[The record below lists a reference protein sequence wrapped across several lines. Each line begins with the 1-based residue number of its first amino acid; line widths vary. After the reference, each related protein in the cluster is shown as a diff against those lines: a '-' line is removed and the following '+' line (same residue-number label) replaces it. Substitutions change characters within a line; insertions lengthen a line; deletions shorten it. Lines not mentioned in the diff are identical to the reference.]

1 LADGYTEVFHQSMT
15 IKSIDSPMLQ
25 RRSNAIAMT
34 PNSPSPPSIFESSEK
49 LTSPAVLATGAI
61 VAPFPV
67 VGIAASAGGLEAFT
81 QLLQHLP
88 IDTGMAFVLIQH
100 LAPDRESLLTEI
112 LARAT
117 QMLVREVQDGMAVEP
132 NQVYVI
138 PPNTK
143 MILEQGVLQLLP
155 REKVLGKYMPG
166 DTFFASLAQDVGH
179 QAIAVVLSGA
189 DGDGSLGLKAIKV
202 AGGVTFAQC
211 EETAKFDSMP
221 NAAIATGHV
230 DFILPPAQIAEELA
244 HLSRHPLLACRLPLL
259 TTAELPPTGDAL
271 TVILQLLR
279 SSTGVDFSSYKPK
292 TIQRRIQR
300 RMLLCKLE
308 QLTDYAEYL
317 SSHPAEVKA
326 LYEEILIHVTS
337 FFRDPEAFELLK
349 TQVFHNITQN
359 KSAEFPIRI
368 WVAGCS
374 TGEEVYSIA
383 ICLLEFLA
391 DRVTQP
397 PIQIFATD
405 ISELAIDKARA
416 GIYAENQ
423 MGGVSPERR
432 RRFFYGVEGGGYHI
446 SKAVRELCVFAR
458 QDLGS
463 DPPFSNVDLISCRN
477 VLIYLG
483 ESLQKRIMPIFHYSL
498 NNNGFLLLGTSE
510 STGKSADLFRL
521 VEKKHRIYAK
531 KPTATQTTF
540 FFTPSQYP
548 TAKIN
553 NSISAALASQASPQL
568 VAAEFDLQKK
578 VDQLIADRYTPVGVV
593 VNDKMQ
599 VLQLRGDIDRYLKLV
614 AGVANFNLFNLVRSG
629 LLADLR
635 AAIYQAQRNDLP
647 VTKSGLRL
655 ENGPRAMDEKS
666 SYINLQVIPFKVP
679 QAEERR
685 FLVLFEEAPVPMH
698 SSHPDDLPSL
708 SGDLELVNARLR
720 QELAAAIQER
730 LATQEYL
737 QAVIQEHEHSNQDL
751 KVANEEILS
760 SNEELQSTNEELET
774 AKEEI
779 QATNEELSTTN
790 EELRRR
796 NLELAQVNNDLTNF
810 LASINI
816 PILMLTNDRRIR
828 RFTPMAQQL
837 FNFIPT
843 DVGRPLSDIRTN
855 LQIPGLEGLIVE
867 VLESLSVKELE
878 VQTEDGYWY
887 TLRIRPYR
895 TTENQIDGVVLVLM
909 DINAL
914 KHSAATIEAARNYA
928 EAIVETV
935 QVPLLVL
942 EADFRVNTANRSFC
956 ETFQV
961 SPQATARSLI
971 FELGN
976 GQWNIP
982 GLRARL
988 EDIFANDI
996 ILQNFEVEHQFEQIG
1011 QKIMSLNALKIITG
1025 ENTPR
1030 ILLSIEDITE
1040 RKQFEAE
1047 RAQLLTQEQA
1057 ARQQAE
1063 TANRAKDEFLS
1074 NLSHEL
1080 RNPLTAIIGWVQLLQ
1095 TRQQEQAL
1103 IDRGLTIIYRSAKAQ
1118 SQLIEDMLDLS
1129 RIASGKLQLKPVR
1142 LDLAAVIGVAVDAV
1156 QLSANA
1162 KSIQI
1167 ISQITTTTVMGDVD
1181 RLQQVLWNLL
1191 ANAIKFTPTGGRVNI
1206 TLVPVQNNAEIRI
1219 SDTGQGIW
1227 AELLPYVFDRFRQG
1241 DSSTTKTSQ
1250 GLGLGLSI
1258 VQHIVELHGGT
1269 VSAESPGEG
1278 QGTTMI
1284 LQIPLAVPLP
1294 NDSALAIVAPIA
1306 LATTEIP
1313 SLAGLHILVV
1323 DDEMDILDLIKYI
1336 LTGVGAEVTMASS
1349 AREAIAALL
1358 QTGKYDALLADIGM
1372 PDEDGFALI
1381 HQVRA
1386 METGKQ
1392 LPAMAITAYVGD
1404 REKQLAID
1412 AGFQMHLA
1420 KPLDANQLVQAVA
1433 NLTGRQC

>member
-1 LADGYTEVFHQSMT
+1 MTSNSPIQPPVTESSAEAIDIT
-15 IKSIDSPMLQ
+15 TSDSP
-25 RRSNAIAMT
+25 T
-34 PNSPSPPSIFESSEK
+34 
-49 LTSPAVLATGAI
+49 
-61 VAPFPV
+61 APTAHFPV

-81 QLLQHLP
+81 QLLSHLP

-112 LARAT
+112 MARKT
-117 QMLVREVQDGMAVEP
+117 QMPVREVQNGMRVEP

-143 MILEQGVLQLLP
+143 MILEQGVLQLSP

-166 DTFFASLAQDVGH
+166 DAFFISLAQDVGN

-189 DGDGSLGLKAIKV
+189 DGDGSLGLQAIKV

-221 NAAIATGHV
+221 NTAIATGNV
-230 DFILPPAQIAEELA
+230 DFVLPPAQIAEELA
-244 HLSRHPLLACRLPLL
+244 KLSRHPLLASPLPLL
-259 TTAELPPTGDAL
+259 PTSESPIASDAL
-271 TVILQLLR
+271 TAILRLLR

-317 SSHPAEVKA
+317 PSHPTEVKA

-423 MGGVSPERR
+423 MVGVSPERR
-432 RRFFYGVEGGGYHI
+432 RRFFYGVEGGSYRI

-483 ESLQKRIMPIFHYSL
+483 ESLQRRIMPIFHYSL
-498 NNNGFLLLGTSE
+498 NNTGFLLLGTSE
-510 STGKSADLFRL
+510 STGKSAELFRI
-521 VEKKHRIYAK
+521 VDKKHRIYDK

-540 FFTPSQYP
+540 SFTPSQYP
-548 TAKIN
+548 TTKIN
-553 NSISAALASQASPQL
+553 NSVSDALASQASPQP
-568 VAAEFDLQKK
+568 VTAEFDLQKK

-614 AGVANFNLFNLVRSG
+614 AGVANFNLFNLVRSV

-635 AAIYQAQRNDLP
+635 AAIYQAQRSDSP
-647 VTKSGLRL
+647 VTKNGLRL
-655 ENGPRAMDEKS
+655 EDSPRTMGEKS
-666 SYINLQVIPFKVP
+666 SYINLQVIPFNVP
-679 QAEERR
+679 QAAERH
-685 FLVLFEEAPVPMH
+685 FLVLFEETPASI
-698 SSHPDDLPSL
+698 SSLHPDDLAAPS
-708 SGDLELVNARLR
+708 GGLEAENVRLR
-720 QELAAAIQER
+720 QELSAAIQER

-790 EELRRR
+790 EELRQR

-810 LASINI
+810 LASINV
-816 PILMLTNDRRIR
+816 PILMLTNDQRIR

-843 DVGRPLSDIRTN
+843 DVGRPLRDIRTN
-855 LQIPGLEGLIVE
+855 LQIPGLEQLIGE

-878 VQTEDGYWY
+878 VQTEDVYWY

-942 EADFRVNTANRSFC
+942 ETDFRVNTANRSFC

-961 SPQATARSLI
+961 SPQETARSLI
-971 FELGN
+971 FDLGN

-982 GLRARL
+982 GLRQQL
-988 EDIFANDI
+988 ENIFANDA
-996 ILQNFEVEHQFEQIG
+996 ILHNFEVEHQFEQIG
-1011 QKIMSLNALKIITG
+1011 HKIMQLNALKIITG
-1025 ENTPR
+1025 GNIPR
-1030 ILLSIEDITE
+1030 LLLSIEDITE
-1040 RKQFEAE
+1040 RQHFEAE

-1057 ARQQAE
+1057 TRQQAE
-1063 TANRAKDEFLS
+1063 TANRAKDEFLA

-1095 TRQQEQAL
+1095 TRQQEQVL
-1103 IDRGLTIIYRSAKAQ
+1103 IDRGLSIIYRSAKAQ
-1118 SQLIEDMLDLS
+1118 SQLIEDMLDMS
-1129 RIASGKLQLKPVR
+1129 RITSGQLHFKPLR
-1142 LDLAAVIGVAVDAV
+1142 LDLALVIAAAVESI
-1156 QLSANA
+1156 QLSADV
-1162 KSIQI
+1162 KSIQLVTDLASTI
-1167 ISQITTTTVMGDVD
+1167 IVGDAD

-1191 ANAIKFTPTGGRVNI
+1191 VNAIKFTPTGGRVEI
-1206 TLVPVQNNAEIRI
+1206 ILAPIQNNAEIRI

-1269 VSAESPGEG
+1269 IRAESLGEG

-1284 LQIPLAVPLP
+1284 LQIPLAVTLP
-1294 NDSALAIVAPIA
+1294 SDSALVKVEPIA
-1306 LATTEIP
+1306 PATTEIP

-1323 DDEMDILDLIKYI
+1323 DDEVDILELIKYI
-1336 LTGVGAEVTMASS
+1336 LENVGAKVTIFTT
-1349 AREAIAALL
+1349 AREAIAELL
-1358 QTGKYDALLADIGM
+1358 KETDKYDALLADIGM

-1386 METGKQ
+1386 MEAGRSI
-1392 LPAMAITAYVGD
+1392 PAMAITAYVGD
-1404 REKQLAID
+1404 REKQIAID

-1420 KPLDANQLVQAVA
+1420 KPLDATQLIQAVA
-1433 NLTGRQC
+1433 ELTGRIR

>member
-1 LADGYTEVFHQSMT
+1 M
-15 IKSIDSPMLQ
+15 PQ

-34 PNSPSPPSIFESSEK
+34 PNSPSQQS
-49 LTSPAVLATGAI
+49 I

-81 QLLQHLP
+81 QLLSHLP

-117 QMLVREVQDGMAVEP
+117 QMLVSEVQNGITVQP

-143 MILEQGVLQLLP
+143 MILEKGVLQLLP

-166 DTFFASLAQDVGH
+166 DTFFTSLAQDLGH

-189 DGDGSLGLKAIKV
+189 DGDGSLGLQAIKV

-211 EETAKFDSMP
+211 EESAKFDSMP
-221 NAAIATGHV
+221 NAAIATGNV
-230 DFILPPAQIAEELA
+230 DFVLPPAQIAEELA
-244 HLSRHPLLACRLPLL
+244 NLSRNPLLACRLPLL
-259 TTAELPPTGDAL
+259 PTVESPTTGDAL
-271 TVILQLLR
+271 TGILKLLR
-279 SSTGVDFSSYKPK
+279 SSTGVDFRSYKSK

-308 QLTDYAEYL
+308 NLTDYADYL
-317 SSHPAEVKA
+317 LSHPAEVKA

-337 FFRDPEAFELLK
+337 FFRDPEAFQLLK
-349 TQVFHNITQN
+349 TRVFHNITQN

-405 ISELAIDKARA
+405 ISEQAIDKARI

-423 MGGVSPERR
+423 MAAVSPERR
-432 RRFFYGVEGGGYHI
+432 RRFFYSMEGGGYHI

-498 NNNGFLLLGTSE
+498 NNTGFLLLGTSE

-521 VEKKHRIYAK
+521 VEKKYRIYAK
-531 KPTATQTTF
+531 QPTATPATF
-540 FFTPSQYP
+540 SFTPSQYP
-548 TAKIN
+548 TPKIN
-553 NSISAALASQASPQL
+553 NSVSAVLASQESQQP
-568 VAAEFDLQKK
+568 FDLQKK

-599 VLQLRGDIDRYLKLV
+599 VLQLRGDIDRYLRLV

-635 AAIYQAQRNDLP
+635 AAIYQAQRSDLP

-655 ENGPRAMDEKS
+655 EDGHQAIGEKP
-666 SYINLQVIPFKVP
+666 SYINLQVIPFNVP
-679 QAEERR
+679 HAEERR
-685 FLVLFEEAPVPMH
+685 FLVLFEAAPVPMN
-698 SSHPDDLPSL
+698 SSHPDDLAI
-708 SGDLELVNARLR
+708 SGDLELQNVQLR

-790 EELRRR
+790 EELRWR

-816 PILMLTNDRRIR
+816 PILMLTNNLRIR

-855 LQIPGLEGLIVE
+855 LQIPGLEKLIIE

-878 VQTEDGYWY
+878 VQTEEGYWY

-909 DINAL
+909 DINIL
-914 KHSAATIEAARNYA
+914 KRSAAIIEAARNYA

-935 QVPLLVL
+935 EMPLLVL
-942 EADFRVNTANRSFC
+942 ETDFRVNTANRSFC
-956 ETFQV
+956 ETFRV
-961 SPQATARSLI
+961 SSQETERSLI
-971 FELGN
+971 FDLGN

-982 GLRARL
+982 GLRGQL
-988 EDIFANDI
+988 EDVFANDTI
-996 ILQNFEVEHQFEQIG
+996 VQNLEIEHQFEQIG
-1011 QKIMSLNALKIITG
+1011 QKTMLLNALKIIG
-1025 ENTPR
+1025 VEDTPR
-1030 ILLSIEDITE
+1030 VLLSIQDISEHT
-1040 RKQFEAE
+1040 QFEAE
-1047 RAQLLTQEQA
+1047 RAQLLTQEQS

-1095 TRQQEQAL
+1095 TRQQKQGM
-1103 IDRGLTIIYRSAKAQ
+1103 IDRGLSIIYRSAKAQ

-1129 RIASGKLQLKPVR
+1129 RIASGKLQLKPIR
-1142 LDLAAVIGVAVDAV
+1142 LDLAAVIRVAVDAV
-1156 QLSANA
+1156 QLSADA
-1162 KSIQI
+1162 KSIQLVCEL
-1167 ISQITTTTVMGDVD
+1167 TTTMVLGDVD

-1191 ANAIKFTPTGGRVNI
+1191 ANAIKFTPTGGQVHI
-1206 TLVPVQNNAEIRI
+1206 TLAPMLDNAEIRI
-1219 SDTGQGIW
+1219 RDTGQGIW
-1227 AELLPYVFDRFRQG
+1227 ADLLPYVFDRFRQG

-1258 VQHIVELHGGT
+1258 VQHIVELHGGI
-1269 VSAESPGEG
+1269 VRAESPGEG

-1284 LQIPLAVPLP
+1284 LQIPLAVRLPSDSESILVQPLP
-1294 NDSALAIVAPIA
+1294 VEQPMIA
-1306 LATTEIP
+1306 
-1313 SLAGLHILVV
+1313 SLTGLHILVV
-1323 DDEMDILDLIKYI
+1323 DDEVDILDLIKHI
-1336 LTGVGAEVTMASS
+1336 LEDAGAEVTIFTA
-1349 AREAIAALL
+1349 AREAIDSLL
-1358 QTGKYDALLADIGM
+1358 KEPSKYNALLADIGM

-1386 METGKQ
+1386 MKTANKI
-1392 LPAMAITAYVGD
+1392 PAMAITAYVGD

-1433 NLTGRQC
+1433 QLTGRLREE